1 MTAGTGSRSIR
12 RLLQSRHDRP
22 FPPFCV
28 GWLAGLALVAV
39 VGSADVAVA
48 HSLPVSS
55 IPGPGANLPA
65 APGQVTI
72 TFNEPPDPGLSAIAV
87 IDAHGQSVAR
97 GTAAVVPGAPDTLR
111 VALTALGQGLYT
123 VRWRAVSSVDGHAA
137 AGSFVFGVA
146 TAVPAAASASAPSA
160 PDLSSVSLAA
170 LIGRWLLYA
179 GLFVLLGAAFVG
191 NLIYRSPPA
200 VTLPLC
206 ALAWLAAA
214 MGLALVIGIQA
225 ADAGVGPGQMLGTS
239 IGRAAILRAVPIL
252 LAGIAVLVQWSQGRQ
267 TVRALG
273 VVGIAAA
280 TALLADAETSHAAGS
295 AASHVAGH
303 GSHVDVFIQWLHVT
317 AAGTWL
323 GGLVAL
329 LVSLR
334 GLPSAETGNIAR
346 RFAISAMIGIAVVAS
361 TGLLRAISEIGS
373 VTNLATTDFGHL
385 LVAKSALLLLL
396 AVLGAINHFRNVPVA
411 DQFLRPLRRIG
422 SMELIVAATVLL
434 LSASLVN
441 AAPPGQASAPS
452 AAQSAYGLQPSVG
465 AVAR

>member
-1 MTAGTGSRSIR
+1 MRRIR
-12 RLLQSRHDRP
+12 LSLLA
-22 FPPFCV
+22 
-28 GWLAGLALVAV
+28 AGLGLVAGV
-39 VGSADVAVA
+39 SFIELAVA

-55 IPGPGANLPA
+55 TPTPGANVPT
-65 APGQVTI
+65 APGKVTI

-87 IDAHGQSVAR
+87 IDAQGESVTR
-97 GTAAVVPGAPDTLR
+97 GTVGVVAGAPDTLR

-123 VRWRAVSSVDGHAA
+123 VRWRVVSSVDGHAA
-137 AGSFVFGVA
+137 AGSFVFGVG
-146 TAVPAAASASAPSA
+146 TAVPAATTASAPSG
-160 PDLSSVSLAA
+160 PDLSSVSPAA

-200 VTLPLC
+200 VILPLS
-206 ALAWLAAA
+206 ALAWLAGAV
-214 MGLALVIGIQA
+214 GLALVIGLQA
-225 ADAGVGPGQMLGTS
+225 ADAGVGPIQMLGTS
-239 IGRAAILRAVPIL
+239 IGRAAILRAAPLL
-252 LAGIAVLVQWSQGRQ
+252 LAGIALLVQWRQGRQ

-273 VVGIAAA
+273 TVGIAAA
-280 TALLADAETSHAAGS
+280 AALLADAATSHAAGS
-295 AASHVAGH
+295 AASHIAGH

-329 LVSLR
+329 LVSLQ
-334 GLPSAETGNIAR
+334 GLPSEETGNIAR
-346 RFAISAMIGIAVVAS
+346 RFAIGAMIGIAVVVA

-373 VTNLATTDFGHL
+373 VANLATTDFGHL

-396 AVLGAINHFRNVPVA
+396 AVLGAINHFRNVPA
-411 DQFLRPLRRIG
+411 AGQFLRPLRRIG

-441 AAPPGQASAPS
+441 VAPPGHASATS
-452 AAQSAYGLQPSVG
+452 AAQSAYGQQPPPD